1 MPRRGAG
8 RTYGAYIVAMLF
20 LTHVLSHVDRM
31 ALAGLL
37 PAIKVDFTLSD
48 VELGLLTG
56 IAFSLSYAL
65 VGIPIARIAD
75 RANRRNIVGAAV
87 IIWSVMTAASGA
99 AGQFGSLMLARIGV
113 GAGEAGCIP
122 PAHSMIDRKSTRL
135 NSSH

>member
-113 GAGEAGCIP
+113 GAGEAGCKIGR
-122 PAHSMIDRKSTRL
+122 ASCRERVCQYG
-135 NSSH
+135 